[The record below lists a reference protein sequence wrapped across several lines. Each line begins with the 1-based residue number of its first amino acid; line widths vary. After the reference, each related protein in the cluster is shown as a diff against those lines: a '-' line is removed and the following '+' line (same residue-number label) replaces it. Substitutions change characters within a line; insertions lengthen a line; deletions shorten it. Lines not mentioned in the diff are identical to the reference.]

1 MSLEKRKEVYRLA
14 LQYGVL
20 ILEDNPYGEL
30 RFSGED
36 VPTIKSMDTE
46 GSSFTAEAFQSI
58 IPWPAGGVCGSAQRD
73 YCQTDGGQAV
83 LRRTYHNPFSADL
96 RPLFGGI

>member
-1 MSLEKRKEVYRLA
+1 MLRLKPRLAVPSSAPKLLYTIPSFQNPSGITTTLEKRKKVYELA
-14 LQYGVL
+14 CRYDIA

-46 GSSFTAEAFQSI
+46 GRR
-58 IPWPAGGVCGSAQRD
+58 PVCR
-73 YCQTDGGQAV
+73 
-83 LRRTYHNPFSADL
+83 
-96 RPLFGGI
+96 